1 MNAGWRIVDCTKLSG
16 SIKYQRGQLIVNS
29 EENGLDV
36 AIPLAQVAV
45 VLIGV
50 QASISGAVITKLS
63 EYDIAL
69 LVCDWRDV
77 PIAGAIPWREHTRI
91 GVRHR
96 SQAELS
102 VPRKKQAWAKIVQ
115 AKVSGQAHTLRL
127 LERDGVSDLIGLAKS
142 IRSGDP
148 ENIEARAARKYWQ
161 LISGNTKF
169 SRFPGSET
177 VGWNSALDYGYTLLR
192 GYGIRAVTSAGL
204 SGALGVFHRG
214 RGNAFA
220 LVDDLMEP
228 FRGMVDAFVFSR
240 ISNGEA
246 LSKETKHYL
255 SNSLNTALDS
265 SGKSL
270 STVFVEFAQQ
280 YGRYVE
286 GEVETLTVPRWKG
299 SLSASEGL

>member
-1 MNAGWRIVDCTKLSG
+1 MNAGWRIVDCTNLTG
-16 SIKYQRGQLIVNS
+16 SIRYQRGQIIVSS

-36 AIPLAQVAV
+36 AVPLAQVAV

-77 PIAGAIPWREHTRI
+77 PIAGAIPWRQHTRI
-91 GVRHR
+91 GIRHR

-102 VPRKKQAWAKIVQ
+102 LPRKKRAWASIVQ
-115 AKVSGQAHTLRL
+115 AKITGQAHTLHL
-127 LERDGVSDLIGLAKS
+127 LNRPRSEELTSLIKNV
-142 IRSGDP
+142 RSGDP
-148 ENIEARAARKYWQ
+148 DNMEARAARKYWQ
-161 LISGNTKF
+161 IISAETKF
-169 SRFPGSET
+169 SRLPGSET
-177 VGWNSALDYGYTLLR
+177 IGWNSALDYGYTLLR

-240 ISNGEA
+240 LSNDEA
-246 LSKETKHYL
+246 LTKEAKHYL
-255 SNSLNTALDS
+255 AASLNSAFDS

-270 STVFVEFAQQ
+270 STVFNEFAQQ
-280 YGRYVE
+280 YGLYVE
-286 GEVETLTVPRWKG
+286 GEVESLVVPKWKG
-299 SLSASEGL
+299 SLHASEGI

>member
-1 MNAGWRIVDCTKLSG
+1 MNAGWRIVDCTNSTG
-16 SIKYQRGQLIVNS
+16 SIKYRRGQIIVNS
-29 EENGLDV
+29 DENGLDI

-45 VLIGV
+45 VLIGIQTSV
-50 QASISGAVITKLS
+50 SGAVITKLS

-69 LVCDWRDV
+69 LVCDWREV

-96 SQAELS
+96 SQADLS
-102 VPRKKQAWAKIVQ
+102 LPRKKKAWAAIVQ
-115 AKVSGQAHTLRL
+115 AKILGQAHTLQL
-127 LERDGVSDLIGLAKS
+127 LGHSGCAELSVLAKRV
-142 IRSGDP
+142 RSGDP

-161 LISGNTKF
+161 LISGETKF
-169 SRFPGSET
+169 SRLPGSET
-177 VGWNSALDYGYTLLR
+177 LGWNSALDYGYTLLR

-228 FRGMVDAFVFSR
+228 FRGMVDAFVFSEL
-240 ISNGEA
+240 SNDEPLTKEA
-246 LSKETKHYL
+246 KHYL
-255 SNSLNTALDS
+255 SSSLNSTLDS

-270 STVFVEFAQQ
+270 PTVFTDFAHQ
-280 YGRYVE
+280 YGLYVE
-286 GEVETLTVPRWKG
+286 GKSESLVVPKWKG
-299 SLSASEGL
+299 SLHASEGI